1 MANADTDREIAALRD
16 TLAAYHATATTRQL
30 YDLSR
35 YLLEEIV
42 ERVSRL
48 DASASQIASFAGG
61 ILALMLST
69 YSTWHDPIASS
80 RGLAGLVLIAVLG
93 LALAG
98 WYAFKAIRVAQFD
111 WISGRAIVFPEDLLE
126 YPDQLQR
133 YHILAIYRSVL
144 SHEAISQKKARC
156 IFVSQRCFIFG
167 AALLAICLLII
178 LAKPWMPGLL
188 AWLDNRLPRGNF

>member
-16 TLAAYHATATTRQL
+16 TLAAYQETTTTGQL
-30 YDLSR
+30 YELSR
-35 YLLEEIV
+35 YLLEEVV

-48 DASASQIASFAGG
+48 DASASQLASFAGA

-69 YSTWHDPIASS
+69 YSTWHDPIANS
-80 RGLAGLVLIAVLG
+80 RGLIGLVLIAVLG

-98 WYAFKAIRVAQFD
+98 WYAFKAIRVAHFD
-111 WISGRAIVFPEDLLE
+111 WISDRAIVFPADLLE

-144 SHEAISQKKARC
+144 SHEEISQKKARC
-156 IFVSQRCFIFG
+156 IFVSQKCFISG
-167 AALLAICLLII
+167 AAFLAICLLII
-178 LAKPWMPGLL
+178 LAKPWAHGLL
-188 AWLDNRLPRGNF
+188 TWLDNRLPWGNF